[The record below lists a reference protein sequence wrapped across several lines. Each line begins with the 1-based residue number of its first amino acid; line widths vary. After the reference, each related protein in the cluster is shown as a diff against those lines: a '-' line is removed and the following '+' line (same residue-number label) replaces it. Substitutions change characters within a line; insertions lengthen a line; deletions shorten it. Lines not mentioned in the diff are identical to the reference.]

1 MLNHGLILAT
11 SEVFS
16 KTKKTRHES
25 ESLESAP
32 DMIRT
37 CDLLIRNQTLYP
49 AELRVHFEGDNYNST
64 NLLWQEFI

>member
-1 MLNHGLILAT
+1 MVSEKHLRT
-11 SEVFS
+11 SQNIG
-16 KTKKTRHES
+16 
-25 ESLESAP
+25 AP